1 MNKFIVLR
9 AAALSAALVLAAAPA
24 LPQEP
29 AIDRALAKQYFAEA
43 KSVSDKDNGALWGI
57 PLCGPLLFVDPDTRD
72 AVANQAD
79 LEGKLKPADG
89 VFAGTASPTLG
100 VANTAVTWAGVEWT
114 MVMWPPPQYKS
125 PRMRLMLHECFHRV
139 QKKIGLPPAD
149 PMNGHL
155 DSLDGRIW
163 LQMEWRALE
172 HAFWQRGDERRRDIA
187 DALYFRNFRRSLF
200 PSAAARENALEMHEG
215 MAEYTGVKLSTT
227 SPEEFAVV
235 VASSLRSAP
244 TRTQSYARSFAYTS
258 GPAYGGLLD
267 AANPQWRK
275 GLTPATNLGELLAR
289 AYAIDPPA
297 LSKTEALRRAERY
310 DGGEV
315 LSIETRREE
324 KHQAQIAA
332 AKKLFLDGPVLTLP
346 AGKEFDFTYDPN
358 AVLGLDDNLTLYQ
371 GDVRVSD
378 GWGILHASDG
388 VMFLRKDGRIVSVQV
403 PAPLD
408 AAKSPLVGKGW
419 TLELKSDWKLVPGER
434 TGDFAPAE
442 QAKP

>member
-1 MNKFIVLR
+1 MNKFLALR
-9 AAALSAALVLAAAPA
+9 TAALSAALVFGPRVA
-24 LPQEP
+24 LPQES
-29 AIDRALAKQYFAEA
+29 AIDRAMAKQYFAEA
-43 KSVSDKDNGALWGI
+43 KTISDKDNGALWTV

-79 LEGKLKPADG
+79 LEEKLKPVDG
-89 VFAGTASPTLG
+89 AFAGTAPATLG

-149 PMNGHL
+149 SMNGHL

-163 LQMEWRALE
+163 LHMEWRALE
-172 HAFWQRGDERRRDIA
+172 HALWQRGDERRRDIA
-187 DALYFRNFRRSLF
+187 DALYFRNLRRSLF
-200 PSAAARENALEMHEG
+200 PDAAARENALEMNEG
-215 MAEYTGVKLSTT
+215 MAEYTGVKLSTS

-235 VASSLRSAP
+235 AAANLRSAP

-267 AANPQWRK
+267 AGNPQWRK
-275 GLTPATNLGELLAR
+275 GLTPATNLGELLVR
-289 AYAIDPPA
+289 AYAIDLPA

-315 LSIETRREE
+315 VTIETRREE
-324 KHQAQIAA
+324 KHQAQVTA
-332 AKKLFLDGPVLTLP
+332 AKKLFVDRPILTLP
-346 AGKEFDFTYDPN
+346 VGKEFNFTFDPN
-358 AVLGLDDNLTLYQ
+358 AVLALDDNLTLYR
-371 GDVRVSD
+371 GDVQVSD
-378 GWGILHASDG
+378 QWGILRAPEG
-388 VMFLRKDGRIVSVQV
+388 VLFLRKNGRIVSVQV
-403 PAPLD
+403 PAPAD
-408 AAKSPLVGKGW
+408 AVKSPLTGKGW

-434 TGDFAPAE
+434 TGDFALRE
-442 QAKP
+442 QGKP

>member
-1 MNKFIVLR
+1 MNKFLALR
-9 AAALSAALVLAAAPA
+9 TAALSAALVFGPRVA
-24 LPQEP
+24 LPQES
-29 AIDRALAKQYFAEA
+29 AIDRAMAKQYFAEA
-43 KSVSDKDNGALWGI
+43 KTISDKDNGALWTV

-79 LEGKLKPADG
+79 LEEKLKPVDG
-89 VFAGTASPTLG
+89 AFAGTAPATLG

-149 PMNGHL
+149 SMNGHL

-163 LQMEWRALE
+163 LHMEWRALE
-172 HAFWQRGDERRRDIA
+172 HALWQRGDERRRDIA
-187 DALYFRNFRRSLF
+187 DALYFRNLRRSLF
-200 PSAAARENALEMHEG
+200 PDAAARENALEMNEG
-215 MAEYTGVKLSTT
+215 MAEYTGVKLSTS

-235 VASSLRSAP
+235 AAANLRSAP

-267 AANPQWRK
+267 AGNPQWRK
-275 GLTPATNLGELLAR
+275 GLTPATNLGELLVR
-289 AYAIDPPA
+289 AYAIDLPA

-315 LSIETRREE
+315 VTIETRREE
-324 KHQAQIAA
+324 KHQAQVTA
-332 AKKLFLDGPVLTLP
+332 AKKLFVDGPILTLP
-346 AGKEFDFTYDPN
+346 VGKEFNFTFDPN
-358 AVLGLDDNLTLYQ
+358 AVLALDDNLTLYR
-371 GDVRVSD
+371 GDVQVSD
-378 GWGILHASDG
+378 QWGILRAPEG
-388 VMFLRKDGRIVSVQV
+388 VLFLRKNGRIVSVQV
-403 PAPLD
+403 PAPAD
-408 AAKSPLVGKGW
+408 AVKSPLTGKGW

-434 TGDFAPAE
+434 TGDFAVRE
-442 QAKP
+442 QGKP